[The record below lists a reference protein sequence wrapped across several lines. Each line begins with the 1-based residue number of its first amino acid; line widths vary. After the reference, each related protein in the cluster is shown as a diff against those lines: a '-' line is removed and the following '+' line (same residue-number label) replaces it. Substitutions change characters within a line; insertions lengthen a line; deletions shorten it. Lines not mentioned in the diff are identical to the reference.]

1 MIKKLLLK
9 IWLQTWFYFLAGIQV
24 VIYFPFLVIILTL
37 PKAYTKLFWIARN
50 IWARIILHGSG
61 YYVTIENKEKLNS
74 ATNCLIIAN
83 HSSHMDVFL
92 MLIANK
98 KPFMFVGKKELY
110 SIPLFGYVYKRAAI
124 MVDRSDPKSRFEVYG
139 KANEM
144 LKRGYNVCIFPESH
158 YMDDTILLADFKRGA
173 FKIAIDNNL
182 PIIPLVFYDL
192 KLKHPWY
199 PKFGSLGK
207 LRVKVLDKINVDGL
221 GEDDIQMLTKKA
233 FDLIK
238 WELENDPKKAAVTA
252 TEKWKK
258 ILA

>member
-1 MIKKLLLK
+1 MKQQKETVTLTVAQAIIKYLSSQYIEIEGKKVRLCGGG
-9 IWLQTWFYFLAGIQV
+9 FGIFGHGNV
-24 VIYFPFLVIILTL
+24 TCLGE
-37 PKAYTKLFWIARN
+37 ALF
-50 IWARIILHGSG
+50 
-61 YYVTIENKEKLNS
+61 ENKEKLQS
-74 ATNCLIIAN
+74 EKNCLIIAN

-110 SIPLFGYVYKRAAI
+110 SIPLFGYIYKRAAI

-158 YMDDTILLADFKRGA
+158 YLDDTILLADFKRGA
-173 FKIAIDNNL
+173 FNIAIDNKL

-221 GEDDIQMLTKKA
+221 KEEDIPMLTKKA
-233 FDLIK
+233 FDTIK
-238 WELENDPKKAAVTA
+238 VELENDPREAAIKA

>member
-1 MIKKLLLK
+1 M
-9 IWLQTWFYFLAGIQV
+9 
-24 VIYFPFLVIILTL
+24 PH
-37 PKAYTKLFWIARN
+37 AYTKLFWIARN

-61 YYVTIENKEKLNS
+61 YYVRIENREKLKSN
-74 ATNCLIIAN
+74 TNCLIIAN

-110 SIPLFGYVYKRAAI
+110 RIPLFGYIYKRAAI

-139 KANEM
+139 KAKDM

-182 PIIPLVFYDL
+182 PIIPLIFYDL

-207 LRVKVLDKINVDGL
+207 LRVKVLDKIDVKGL
-221 GEDDIQMLTKKA
+221 TEEDIPMLTKKA
-233 FDLIK
+233 FDTIK
-238 WELENDPKKAAVTA
+238 LELENDPEKSAVRA

-258 ILA
+258 ILT